1 MTVLI
6 RSMRYCLT
14 SEGEQAVITAVISL
28 LALNVFVDGT
38 AAVQVIPALLLAQQP
53 FPLSSVCDKF

>member
-38 AAVQVIPALLLAQQP
+38 AAVQVIPVLLLMAA
-53 FPLSSVCDKF
+53 FPLAFVCDDF